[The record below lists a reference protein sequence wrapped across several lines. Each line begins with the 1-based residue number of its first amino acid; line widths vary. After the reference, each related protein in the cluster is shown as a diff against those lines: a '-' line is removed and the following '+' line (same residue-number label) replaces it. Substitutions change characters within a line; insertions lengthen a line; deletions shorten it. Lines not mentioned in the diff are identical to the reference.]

1 MTMTEEIRDRLSGLA
16 EEDYKAFN
24 QKLLPGVKHILGVRL
39 PALRKLAKET
49 ARGDFRAY
57 LAEAQ
62 KEISGDSSFEEIMIQ
77 GLVIG
82 YARMEQEEYR
92 KYLGEFIPRIT
103 NWSVCDSFCSS
114 LKGTKEYPEK
124 MWPFLLECLQ
134 SGETYTIRFALVMML
149 QYYVSEKYRKQALD
163 LLEHMR
169 SGEYYVRM
177 AAAWAVS
184 IYYIHFPEEVM
195 EWLEHCGLEEDVWRK
210 ALQKILE
217 SRRVSPEEKD
227 KIRKLRAR
235 GRRQ

>member
-1 MTMTEEIRDRLSGLA
+1 MKREQILAWMKREA
-16 EEDYKAFN
+16 EEGYKNFSAS
-24 QKLLPGVKHILGVRL
+24 LLPEVPKERILGVRL
-39 PALRKLAKET
+39 PKLRKLAAVIVKE
-49 ARGDFRAY
+49 GCQEY
-57 LAEAQ
+57 LAEEPGCLFEEVMLRGMVIGA
-62 KEISGDSSFEEIMIQ
+62 GGGSFEKTA
-77 GLVIG
+77 G
-82 YARMEQEEYR
+82 
-92 KYLGEFIPRIT
+92 RIRDFLPYID

-124 MWPFLLECLQ
+124 MWPLLLECLQ
-134 SGETYTIRFALVMML
+134 SEETYTIRFALVMML

>member
-1 MTMTEEIRDRLSGLA
+1 MKREQILAWMKREA
-16 EEDYKAFN
+16 EEGYKNFSAS
-24 QKLLPGVKHILGVRL
+24 LLPEVPKERILGVRL
-39 PALRKLAKET
+39 PKLRKLAAVIVKE
-49 ARGDFRAY
+49 GCQEY
-57 LAEAQ
+57 LAEEPGCLFEEVMLRGMVIGAD
-62 KEISGDSSFEEIMIQ
+62 GGSFEKTA
-77 GLVIG
+77 G
-82 YARMEQEEYR
+82 
-92 KYLGEFIPRIT
+92 RIRDFLPYID
-103 NWSVCDSFCSS
+103 NWSVCDSFCSN

>member
-1 MTMTEEIRDRLSGLA
+1 MKREQILAWMKREA
-16 EEDYKAFN
+16 EEGYKNFSAS
-24 QKLLPGVKHILGVRL
+24 LLPEVPKERILGVRL
-39 PALRKLAKET
+39 PKLRKLAAVIVKE
-49 ARGDFRAY
+49 GCQEY
-57 LAEAQ
+57 LAEEPGCLFEEVMLRRMVIGAD
-62 KEISGDSSFEEIMIQ
+62 GGSFEKTA
-77 GLVIG
+77 G
-82 YARMEQEEYR
+82 
-92 KYLGEFIPRIT
+92 RIRDFLPYID

>member
-1 MTMTEEIRDRLSGLA
+1 MKREQILAWMKREA
-16 EEDYKAFN
+16 EEGYKNFSAS
-24 QKLLPGVKHILGVRL
+24 LLPEVPKERILGVRL
-39 PALRKLAKET
+39 PKLRKLAAVIVKE
-49 ARGDFRAY
+49 GCQEY
-57 LAEAQ
+57 LAEEPGCLFEEVMLRGMVIGAD
-62 KEISGDSSFEEIMIQ
+62 GGSFEKTA
-77 GLVIG
+77 G
-82 YARMEQEEYR
+82 
-92 KYLGEFIPRIT
+92 RIRDFLPYID

-195 EWLEHCGLEEDVWRK
+195 EWLEHRGLEEDVWRK

>member
-1 MTMTEEIRDRLSGLA
+1 MKREQILAWMKREA
-16 EEDYKAFN
+16 EEGYKNFSAS
-24 QKLLPGVKHILGVRL
+24 LLPEVPKERILGVRL
-39 PALRKLAKET
+39 PKLRKLAAVIVKE
-49 ARGDFRAY
+49 GCQEY
-57 LAEAQ
+57 LAEEPGCLFEEVMLRGMVIGA
-62 KEISGDSSFEEIMIQ
+62 GGGSFEKTA
-77 GLVIG
+77 G
-82 YARMEQEEYR
+82 
-92 KYLGEFIPRIT
+92 RIRDFLPYID

-124 MWPFLLECLQ
+124 MWPLLLECLQ
-134 SGETYTIRFALVMML
+134 SEETYTIRFALVMML

-184 IYYIHFPEEVM
+184 IYYLHFPEEVM

>member
-1 MTMTEEIRDRLSGLA
+1 MKREQILAWMKREA
-16 EEDYKAFN
+16 EEGYRNFSAS
-24 QKLLPGVKHILGVRL
+24 LLPEMPKERILGVRL
-39 PALRKLAKET
+39 PKLRKLAAVIVKE
-49 ARGDFRAY
+49 GCQEY
-57 LAEAQ
+57 LAEEPGCLFEEVMLRGMVIGAV
-62 KEISGDSSFEEIMIQ
+62 GGSFEETS
-77 GLVIG
+77 G
-82 YARMEQEEYR
+82 
-92 KYLGEFIPRIT
+92 RIRDFLPYID

-114 LKGTKEYPEK
+114 LEGTKEYPEK
-124 MWPFLLECLQ
+124 MWPLLLECLQ
-134 SGETYTIRFALVMML
+134 SEETYTIRFALVMML

-195 EWLEHCGLEEDVWRK
+195 EWLEHCDLEEDTWRK

-217 SRRVSPEEKD
+217 SRQVSPEEKD

>member
-1 MTMTEEIRDRLSGLA
+1 MKREQILAWMEREA
-16 EEDYKAFN
+16 EESYREFAAS
-24 QKLLPGVKHILGVRL
+24 LLPEVPKERILGVRL
-39 PALRKLAKET
+39 PKLRKLAAVIVKKECQK
-49 ARGDFRAY
+49 Y
-57 LAEAQ
+57 LAEEPGCLFEEVMLRGMVIGAV
-62 KEISGDSSFEEIMIQ
+62 GGSFEETS
-77 GLVIG
+77 G
-82 YARMEQEEYR
+82 
-92 KYLGEFIPRIT
+92 RIRDFLPYID

-124 MWPFLLECLQ
+124 MWPLLLECLQ
-134 SGETYTIRFALVMML
+134 SEETYTIRFALVMML

-195 EWLEHCGLEEDVWRK
+195 EWLEHCGLEEDAWRK

>member
-1 MTMTEEIRDRLSGLA
+1 MKREQILAWMKREA
-16 EEDYKAFN
+16 EEGYKNFSAS
-24 QKLLPGVKHILGVRL
+24 LLPEDPKERILGVRL
-39 PALRKLAKET
+39 PKLRKLAAVIVKE
-49 ARGDFRAY
+49 GCQEY
-57 LAEAQ
+57 LAEEPGCLYEEVMLRGMVIGAD
-62 KEISGDSSFEEIMIQ
+62 GGSFEKTA
-77 GLVIG
+77 G
-82 YARMEQEEYR
+82 
-92 KYLGEFIPRIT
+92 RIRDFLPYID

>member
-1 MTMTEEIRDRLSGLA
+1 MLRGMVIGADGGSFEKTAGRIRD
-16 EEDYKAFN
+16 F
-24 QKLLPGVKHILGVRL
+24 LPYI
-39 PALRKLAKET
+39 
-49 ARGDFRAY
+49 D
-57 LAEAQ
+57 
-62 KEISGDSSFEEIMIQ
+62 
-77 GLVIG
+77 
-82 YARMEQEEYR
+82 
-92 KYLGEFIPRIT
+92 

-195 EWLEHCGLEEDVWRK
+195 EWLEHCGLEEDGWRK